1 MISYKSSSRLDFP
14 TQLWL
19 PLLAGSLLRC
29 WNFWA
34 PSLWLDEFA
43 THWAAAAPS
52 SGQCWERSVN
62 YLANS
67 PFYFSI
73 VRISILTF
81 GESEFALR
89 LPSVLAGIFSI
100 YLVYVLGRK
109 ALSDETALMAAWCFA
124 LHPWFI
130 DQSQNARA
138 YSLAVCFTLFASLSF
153 FRTLDSRKAWDAL
166 LYATASACLIYLQ
179 FLFALFVVFQS
190 VFWLCLILRSK
201 GSTKREGIK
210 PWLLAHIAMTILISP
225 VLSQAYR
232 IWHTRQGLQYQIKTD
247 IPYFL
252 ALIGPEIL
260 IFISLTFSFLLVY
273 LFLRIGLRQK
283 PGFARTP
290 ARSHYLS
297 YFLIWF
303 VLPWPFYLLAYKIS
317 GSNSILILR
326 YLIIYFIPAS
336 FFWGWVIAS
345 VRIPKLKTLWI
356 STFLL
361 LNFSLYLYPNFRQNR
376 LFSTSHGE
384 DWRGA
389 IRYLESNSPDK
400 VLILLRSGLVEGD
413 LMLNSEIRDAHWN
426 ELIHSAFGD
435 FYVSKDWRII
445 DLPYRWK
452 IPNANTYFE
461 KEVIPQIIKSNEF
474 WFVTRMGQ
482 ESEDFLQSFQN
493 AIFEQKTLRLK
504 ADKKI
509 DQFGLMLIH
518 YCNE

>member
-1 MISYKSSSRLDFP
+1 MISHKSSSRLDFP
-14 TQLWL
+14 PRLWL
-19 PLLAGSLLRC
+19 PLLAGGLLRC
-29 WNFWA
+29 WNFWV

-52 SGQCWERSVN
+52 AGQCWERSVN

-73 VRISILTF
+73 VRISIMTF

-109 ALSDETALMAAWCFA
+109 AFSHETALMAAWCFA
-124 LHPWFI
+124 LNPWFI

-138 YSLAVCFTLFASLSF
+138 YSLAVCFTLFASISF
-153 FRTLDSRKAWDAL
+153 LRTFDSRKTWDAL
-166 LYATASACLIYLQ
+166 LYATGSACLIYLQ

-190 VFWLCLILRSK
+190 VFWLCLILKSQRSI
-201 GSTKREGIK
+201 KREAFK
-210 PWLLAHIAMTILISP
+210 PWIFAHLAMTVLISP
-225 VLSQAYR
+225 ILSQAYR
-232 IWHTRQGLQYQIKTD
+232 IWLRRQGLQYQIKTD
-247 IPYFL
+247 SPYFL

-273 LFLRIGLRQK
+273 LFLWIGLRQK
-283 PGFARTP
+283 PGFASSP
-290 ARSHYLS
+290 ARSHYLP

-326 YLIIYFIPAS
+326 YLIIYFIPTS
-336 FFWGWVIAS
+336 FFWGWLIAS
-345 VRIPKLKTLWI
+345 VRMPKLKTLWI
-356 STFLL
+356 SSFLL
-361 LNFSLYLYPNFRQNR
+361 LNFSLYLYPNFRQNH

-400 VLILLRSGLVEGD
+400 VIILLRSGLVEGD
-413 LMLNSEIRDAHWN
+413 LVLNSEIGDARWK
-426 ELIHSAFGD
+426 ELIHSAFGS
-435 FYVSKDWRII
+435 FYVREDWRII

-452 IPNANTYFE
+452 IPDANSYLE
-461 KEVIPQIIKSNEF
+461 KEVIPQIRENAEF
-474 WFVTRMGQ
+474 WLVIRPGQ
-482 ESEDFLQSFQN
+482 ESEEFLRSFQN
-493 AIFEQKTLRLK
+493 AISEQKVLRLK
-504 ADKKI
+504 ADQKI
-509 DQFGLMLIH
+509 DRFGIQLIH

>member
-1 MISYKSSSRLDFP
+1 MISHKSLSRLDFRAL
-14 TQLWL
+14 LWF
-19 PLLAGSLLRC
+19 PLLAGTLLRC
-29 WNFWA
+29 WNFWV

-52 SGQCWERSVN
+52 MGECWERSVN

-73 VRISILTF
+73 VRMSILIF

-109 ALSDETALMAAWCFA
+109 AFSDEIALMAAWCFA

-153 FRTLDSRKAWDAL
+153 FRTFDSRKTRDTL
-166 LYATASACLIYLQ
+166 LYAIASACLIYLQ
-179 FLFALFVVFQS
+179 FLFVLFVVFQS
-190 VFWLCLILRSK
+190 VFWLCLILSSK
-201 GSTKREGIK
+201 ESTKREAFK
-210 PWLLAHIAMTILISP
+210 AWLFAHLTVAVLIAPILLQ
-225 VLSQAYR
+225 VYR
-232 IWHTRQGLQYQIKTD
+232 IWLRRQGLQYQIKAD

-273 LFLRIGLRQK
+273 LFLRIGLKQQS
-283 PGFARTP
+283 GFAWSP
-290 ARSHYLS
+290 ARPHYLS

-303 VLPWPFYLLAYKIS
+303 VLPWPFYLLVYKIS

-326 YLIIYFIPAS
+326 YLIIYFIPTS
-336 FFWGWVIAS
+336 FLWGWLIAS
-345 VRIPKLKTLWI
+345 VRMPKLKALWI

-361 LNFSLYLYPNFRQNR
+361 LNFSLYLYPNFRQNH

-400 VLILLRSGLVEGD
+400 GLILLRSGLVEGD
-413 LMLNSEIRDAHWN
+413 LVLNPEVKDARWK
-426 ELIHSAFGD
+426 EMIHSAFGS
-435 FYVSKDWRII
+435 FYVRKDWRII

-452 IPNANTYFE
+452 IPHSNSYLE
-461 KEVIPQIIKSNEF
+461 KEVIPQIRKSAEF
-474 WFVTRMGQ
+474 WLVVRLGQ
-482 ESEDFLQSFQN
+482 ESEDFLRSFQN
-493 AIFEQKTLRLK
+493 AIAEQTSLQLK

-509 DQFGLMLIH
+509 DRFGLGIIH
-518 YCNE
+518 YYNE

>member
-1 MISYKSSSRLDFP
+1 MSRPFNGKSYLC
-14 TQLWL
+14 LGL
-19 PLLAGSLLRC
+19 CLILGSTIRI
-29 WNFWA
+29 WNFWES
-34 PSLWLDEFA
+34 SLWLDEFA

-52 SGQCWERSVN
+52 AGECWERSLN
-62 YLANS
+62 FLANS
-67 PFYFSI
+67 PFYFFI
-73 VRISILTF
+73 VRISVLTF

-100 YLVYVLGRK
+100 YLVYLLGRK
-109 ALSDETALMAAWCFA
+109 AFSDETTLMAAWCFA

-153 FRTLDSRKAWDAL
+153 FRAFDSRKIPDVL

-190 VFWLCLILRSK
+190 VFWLYLIIISK
-201 GSTKREGIK
+201 EATRREAFK
-210 PWLLAHIAMTILISP
+210 PWLFAQLAMAVLISP
-225 VLSQAYR
+225 ILSQVHR
-232 IWHTRQGLQYQIKTD
+232 IWLRRQGLQYQIKTD

-252 ALIGPEIL
+252 ALVGPEIL
-260 IFISLTFSFLLVY
+260 IFIALTFSFLLVY
-273 LFLRIGLRQK
+273 LFLRISLRQK
-283 PGFARTP
+283 PGFASSST
-290 ARSHYLS
+290 RSHCLS

-317 GSNSILILR
+317 GSNSMLILR
-326 YLIIYFIPAS
+326 YLIIYFIPSS

-345 VRIPKLKTLWI
+345 VRMPKFKTLWI

-361 LNFSLYLYPNFRQNR
+361 LNFSLYLYPNFRLNR
-376 LFSTSHGE
+376 QFSTSHGE

-413 LMLNSEIRDAHWN
+413 LVLNSEIRDTRWK
-426 ELIHSAFGD
+426 ELIHSAFGS
-435 FYVSKDWRII
+435 FYVRKDWRII

-452 IPNANTYFE
+452 IPSANSYLE
-461 KEVIPQIIKSNEF
+461 REVIPQIVKSTEF
-474 WFVTRMGQ
+474 WLVVRMGLG
-482 ESEDFLQSFQN
+482 SDDFVRSFQN
-493 AIFEQKTLRLK
+493 AIAEQKTLRLK

-509 DQFGLMLIH
+509 DRFGLGLIH
-518 YCNE
+518 YYNE

>member
-1 MISYKSSSRLDFP
+1 MISHKSSSRPDFP
-14 TQLWL
+14 PQLWL
-19 PLLAGSLLRC
+19 PLLAGSLLRY

-52 SGQCWERSVN
+52 SGHCWERSVN

-109 ALSDETALMAAWCFA
+109 AFSDETALMAAWCFA

-138 YSLAVCFTLFASLSF
+138 YSLAVCFTLLASLSF
-153 FRTLDSRKAWDAL
+153 FRTFDSRKTRDAF

-179 FLFALFVVFQS
+179 FLFALFVLFQS
-190 VFWLCLILRSK
+190 VFWLCLILNSK
-201 GSTKREGIK
+201 ESKKREAFK
-210 PWLLAHIAMTILISP
+210 PWLSAHLAMAVLISP
-225 VLSQAYR
+225 ILSQVYR
-232 IWHTRQGLQYQIKTD
+232 IWVRRQGLQYQIKTD

-273 LFLRIGLRQK
+273 LFLRIGLKQK
-283 PGFARTP
+283 SGFTRSP
-290 ARSHYLS
+290 ARPHCLF

-303 VLPWPFYLLAYKIS
+303 ALPWPFYLLAYRFS

-336 FFWGWVIAS
+336 FFWGWLIAS
-345 VRIPKLKTLWI
+345 VRMPKLKTLWI
-356 STFLL
+356 SLFLL
-361 LNFSLYLYPNFRQNR
+361 LNFRLYLYPTFKENHI
-376 LFSTSHGE
+376 FSTSHGE
-384 DWRGA
+384 DWREA

-400 VLILLRSGLVEGD
+400 GLILLRSGLVEGD
-413 LMLNSEIRDAHWN
+413 LVLNSEIRDARWK
-426 ELIHSAFGD
+426 ELIHSAFGS
-435 FYVSKDWRII
+435 FYVSKEWRII
-445 DLPYRWK
+445 DLPFRWK
-452 IPNANTYFE
+452 IPNANSYFE
-461 KEVIPQIIKSNEF
+461 KEVIPHIIKSDEF
-474 WFVTRMGQ
+474 WLVTRMGQ
-482 ESEDFLQSFQN
+482 EAEDFLRSFQN
-493 AIFEQKTLRLK
+493 AIAEQKTLQLK

-509 DQFGLMLIH
+509 DRFGLRLIH